1 MLSLDVASTACS
13 LITTR
18 PHKLYFTM
26 DGKSRINK
34 ATTIA
39 YYMALKPKAS
49 LFARSIITR

>member
-13 LITTR
+13 LITIR

-34 ATTIA
+34 ATPIA